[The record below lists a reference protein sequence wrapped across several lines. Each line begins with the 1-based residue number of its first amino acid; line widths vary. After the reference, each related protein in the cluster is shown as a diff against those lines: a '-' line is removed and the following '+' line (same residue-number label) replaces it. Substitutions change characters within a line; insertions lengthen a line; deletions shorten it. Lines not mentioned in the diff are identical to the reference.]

1 MRKKIFLICCEKS
14 GNNILRQTLQEL
26 NKNGIDLSKCELEGV
41 VFEDIAN
48 EFNIKQLFSPKQLA
62 VLGIGDILMALPR
75 ILDRISDTAKR
86 IVAFQPDLV
95 LSVDAYEFCIRV
107 AKKVQTLQTKQ
118 TTTYKHIEFWHI
130 VAPSVWAYWSGRAKT
145 LAKYYNHLFYLLPF
159 EGAFFKPLEQRFE
172 GHLFQSTFIGF
183 PAVFQNI
190 DKKITTQENLI
201 GITLGSRGSEI
212 QRHQK
217 IILDTILRLKVYDE
231 DLQFVIFATKDTERK
246 IKHFFLNRR
255 TLRIKNLSI
264 ISDELEK
271 KQTMQKCK
279 LIIAKSGT
287 NNIEIGAFGAPM
299 ITYYKTSFLTYLF
312 AKIFVKVKFVNLFNI
327 TLNKLVVPEFIQ
339 QQATADN
346 IANYTIKLIEK
357 PYLIDFQKTEVAKAI
372 EKMKS
377 PDGKTPIQIICE
389 KLCEFLKPD
398 CNKHNDN
405 NKKKNSNFNVKKLK
419 ATN

>member
-1 MRKKIFLICCEKS
+1 MQKKLFLICCATS
-14 GNNILRQTLQEL
+14 GNNILRQTLQQL
-26 NKNGIDLSKCELEGV
+26 QANGIDLSQYELEGI
-41 VFEDIAN
+41 VFEDIAK
-48 EFNIKQLFSPKQLA
+48 EFNIRQLFSPKQLS
-62 VLGIGDILMALPR
+62 VLGIGDIIMALPR

-86 IVAFQPDLV
+86 IVEFQPDLV
-95 LSVDAYEFCIRV
+95 LSVDAYDFCVRV

-118 TTTYKHIEFWHI
+118 NETYKHIEFWHI

-159 EGAFFKPLEQRFE
+159 EGAFFKPFEQRFE

-183 PAVFQNI
+183 PAVFQEI
-190 DKKITTQENLI
+190 DNKITTQDNLI
-201 GITLGSRGSEI
+201 GITIGSRTSEI
-212 QRHQK
+212 KRHQK
-217 IILDTILRLKVYDE
+217 VIIDIILRLKVYDE
-231 DLQFVIFATKDTERK
+231 GLQFVIFATKDTERK

-312 AKIFVKVKFVNLFNI
+312 AKIFVKVKLYELVLRKEFIIIFVNSSMISLNCIELYSTMFILFFCI
-327 TLNKLVVPEFIQ
+327 
-339 QQATADN
+339 
-346 IANYTIKLIEK
+346 
-357 PYLIDFQKTEVAKAI
+357 
-372 EKMKS
+372 
-377 PDGKTPIQIICE
+377 
-389 KLCEFLKPD
+389 
-398 CNKHNDN
+398 
-405 NKKKNSNFNVKKLK
+405 
-419 ATN
+419 